1 MKLYEFEGKSPI
13 IDKDVAYI
21 ADSAII
27 IGDVTI
33 GKGCSI
39 FDNVV
44 LEGVKCKITIGDYT
58 NIQSGTVVHGM
69 YNEHTQIGKYVTIG
83 HRSLIHGGIIEDY
96 SSIGIGS
103 IIMGYAKIGSGSEV
117 GAGSLITM
125 HKEFPQKSQIIGHPA
140 KVTKEL
146 SDASIEE
153 AKRVALLY
161 TEEGKLL
168 ASSLKHINP

>member
-1 MKLYEFEGKSPI
+1 MKLYEIDGKKPV

-21 ADSAII
+21 AESAIL

-33 GKGCSI
+33 GRGCTI

-83 HRSLIHGGIIEDY
+83 HRSLIHGGIIGDY
-96 SSIGIGS
+96 VSIGIGS
-103 IIMGYAKIGSGSEV
+103 IIMGYSKIGDGSEV

-125 HKEFPQKSQIIGHPA
+125 HKEFAPKSQIIGHPA
-140 KVTKEL
+140 KLTKEL
-146 SDASIEE
+146 TDTNIEE

-161 TEEGKLL
+161 YEEGQLL
-168 ASSLKHINP
+168 ASNLRQIKS

>member
-1 MKLYEFEGKSPI
+1 MKIYEFEGKRPI
-13 IDKDVAYI
+13 IDKEVAYI
-21 ADSAII
+21 AENAII

-33 GKGCSI
+33 GKGVSI

-44 LEGVKCKITIGDYT
+44 LEGVKCKISIGDFT
-58 NIQSGTVVHGM
+58 NIQSGTIVHGM
-69 YNEHTQIGKYVTIG
+69 YNEHTQIGNYVTIG

-103 IIMGYAKIGSGSEV
+103 IIMGYSKIGLGSEV

-125 HKEFPQKSQIIGHPA
+125 HKEFPPKSQIIGHPA

-146 SDASIEE
+146 PDSIIDE

-168 ASSLKHINP
+168 ASTLKRVNT